1 MKKIVFGLII
11 FLTFINVYALDIN
24 SKNAVLYN
32 LNDDNVIYEKS
43 KDEKIQIASLTKIMT
58 SIVAIEN
65 IDNINDYVTLKQS
78 DFKGLE
84 GYAKAGFNVGDKV
97 TYEDLLYGIILPSGA
112 DAVQAIANNVSGS
125 IDDFVELM
133 NKKAVELNLKNT
145 HFDNPIG
152 MDSVENYSSV
162 DDVAKTLKYAL
173 KNKDFKKIFT
183 TKKYTTTNGLVLS
196 STISAKAKVLNK
208 DASYILGSK
217 TGTTNKAGLC
227 LASIASLSN
236 IDYLLVTCGAKNGSY
251 PYNLEDALD
260 TYNYYDENYEYKTLI
275 SKNQLLKTLKVKKS
289 TIKKL
294 DIYSNKNI
302 KVYAKKNIDLNNLE
316 YKYDGLDVID
326 YKLKVGDKL
335 GVITVMYEGEELYT
349 YDVVLN
355 TEIKKFP
362 YYLIYISIFVFLMLI
377 IYIKNKKKKRRIK
390 RRKR

>member
-78 DFKGLE
+78 DFKELE

-125 IDDFVELM
+125 IDGFVELM

-260 TYNYYDENYEYKTLI
+260 TYNYYDENYEYKTLM

-302 KVYAKKNIDLNNLE
+302 KVYVKKNIDLNNLE

-326 YKLKVGDKL
+326 YKSKVGDKL

-362 YYLIYISIFVFLMLI
+362 YYLIYISIFVFFMLI

>member
-1 MKKIVFGLII
+1 MKI
-11 FLTFINVYALDIN
+11 YYM
-24 SKNAVLYN
+24 VLFY
-32 LNDDNVIYEKS
+32 
-43 KDEKIQIASLTKIMT
+43 Q
-58 SIVAIEN
+58 
-65 IDNINDYVTLKQS
+65 
-78 DFKGLE
+78 
-84 GYAKAGFNVGDKV
+84 
-97 TYEDLLYGIILPSGA
+97 
-112 DAVQAIANNVSGS
+112 
-125 IDDFVELM
+125 VE
-133 NKKAVELNLKNT
+133 
-145 HFDNPIG
+145 H
-152 MDSVENYSSV
+152 YSSV

-302 KVYAKKNIDLNNLE
+302 KVYVKKNIDLNNLE

-326 YKLKVGDKL
+326 YKSKVGDKL